1 MSSNSN
7 LKCLINML
15 FPETFLTHG
24 IDIPGDN
31 LTMSVL
37 TLDIFLIR

>member
-1 MSSNSN
+1 MSGNSN
-7 LKCLINML
+7 MKCLIKML

-37 TLDIFLIR
+37 TLDTLLIR